1 MPLCLK
7 AALSGA
13 VLSVTVL
20 GSAQAQYVTDEAGY
34 AVSPS
39 YGYAGSAIR
48 GDYVGAPFTRF
59 PRPDQIVPSAW
70 GYGTYGVPTVAGIHP
85 APVGT
90 PTVYVIDA
98 PAPRARRQAVLRPR
112 IVTRDRRGASP
123 SMPAPAPT
131 VSAGGARVVTVSV
144 PHRQAALR

>member
-1 MPLCLK
+1 MSPCLK
-7 AALSGA
+7 AALLGA
-13 VLSVTVL
+13 VLSVTAL
-20 GSAQAQYVTDEAGY
+20 GSAQAQVVSDEAGY
-34 AVSPS
+34 AVVST

-48 GDYVGAPFTRF
+48 GDYVGAPLTRF

-98 PAPRARRQAVLRPR
+98 PAPVVRRRVASRPR
-112 IVTRDRRGASP
+112 LVTRSADRVAP
-123 SMPAPAPT
+123 QPAAAPAA
-131 VSAGGARVVTVSV
+131 SAGGARVVTVSV
-144 PHRQAALR
+144 PHRQAASLR